1 MINEKQITRIHL
13 HPDGYFITE
22 DKQQL
27 FTSYKMT
34 ANRKFVIVNGNLIA
48 VSFQE
53 DFLDWREGD
62 KVIRWRL
69 KEINLEEFPLKKDET
84 NWWFER
90 IGEF

>member
-1 MINEKQITRIHL
+1 L
-13 HPDGYFITE
+13 HPDGYLITE

-34 ANRKFVIVNGNLIA
+34 ANRKFVMVNGNLIA